1 VPVTCRT
8 VDGGVSCAA
17 FDRQTRIRA
26 WPTTKEAVGPLAGGA
41 GRAGSLAGW
50 PGWSESEFACLSACE
65 WTVPRWGAPVVRWEL
80 AETCREAEWLVKAD
94 GSEWTVVA
102 VYDGRRART
111 RIRVARSLRLA
122 EGARPVPLA
131 QAG

>member
-1 VPVTCRT
+1 
-8 VDGGVSCAA
+8 
-17 FDRQTRIRA
+17 
-26 WPTTKEAVGPLAGGA
+26 
-41 GRAGSLAGW
+41 
-50 PGWSESEFACLSACE
+50 
-65 WTVPRWGAPVVRWEL
+65 VVRWEL

-131 QAG
+131 QAS